1 MHTAILHSK
10 ENSVTIFL
18 TLLFWI
24 IRMDSTI
31 SNQLVNH
38 TGLGKALMYINC
50 RYYVCAY
57 LLIFLRCHTSV
68 LVHDIINNNTSRPFD
83 SINNRPL
90 QQ

>member
-1 MHTAILHSK
+1 MHTAFKREQCYYIF
-10 ENSVTIFL
+10 NSS
-18 TLLFWI
+18 LLDNT
-24 IRMDSTI
+24 RMDSTI
-31 SNQLVNH
+31 SNQLVSH